1 MRVPLPLLLHLL
13 CIAAVAASTLLAS
26 PGLAS
31 TITIKAN
38 VSSSEAGEA
47 VSVVLGRRLRR
58 KSKKR
63 KRKKKALI
71 DMLIKMLPDAQY
83 QEGQYIQYQ
92 Q

>member
-1 MRVPLPLLLHLL
+1 M
-13 CIAAVAASTLLAS
+13 
-26 PGLAS
+26 
-31 TITIKAN
+31 
-38 VSSSEAGEA
+38 
-47 VSVVLGRRLRR
+47 VLGRRLRR